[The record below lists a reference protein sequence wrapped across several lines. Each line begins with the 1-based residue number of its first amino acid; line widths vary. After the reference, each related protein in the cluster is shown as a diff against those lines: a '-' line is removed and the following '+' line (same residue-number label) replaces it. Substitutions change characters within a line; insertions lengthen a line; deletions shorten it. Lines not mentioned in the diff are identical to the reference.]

1 MYIYK
6 VIKEN
11 LQNCEF
17 GSYVAYG
24 IAVCLKSTNIILIS
38 ISDVFLEKERAKKL
52 VELCNKNNFEL
63 IHLKEVVEDAV
74 GWMNLPIFPKKS

>member
-17 GSYVAYG
+17 GRYVAYG

-38 ISDVFLEKERAKKL
+38 ISDVFLEKERAKRL
-52 VELCNKNNFEL
+52 VELCNKNNLEL

-74 GWMNLPIFPKKS
+74 G

>member
-1 MYIYK
+1 MQYLNSHKYSNHFLHFICK
-6 VIKEN
+6 FFGFH
-11 LQNCEF
+11 LQ
-17 GSYVAYG
+17 SY

-52 VELCNKNNFEL
+52 VELCNKNNLEL

-74 GWMNLPIFPKKS
+74 G

>member
-17 GSYVAYG
+17 GNYVAYG

-52 VELCNKNNFEL
+52 VELCNKNNLEL

-74 GWMNLPIFPKKS
+74 G